1 MLMNNNPYT
10 KYHIECD
17 ECQAEYLMY
26 HINSESTDLKPEN
39 CCFCASVIVAN
50 EIDDLEENMP
60 N

>member
-17 ECQAEYLMY
+17 ECQAEYLVY
-26 HINSESTDLKPEN
+26 HINSEQSDLTPEN
-39 CCFCASVIVAN
+39 CCLCASIIEPNVID
-50 EIDDLEENMP
+50 EPEENMP